1 MRHAFNRTAEYRA
14 AANRRRNADQTKSR
28 GGWSGG
34 GWTRLWSQELSFGR
48 AIRLETA
55 GNRSK
60 VDAGTAAKLAV
71 MQTAMR
77 RHFSQPVEAGAFD
90 GRHGMS
96 FAISSVVT
104 DAAISCD
111 MAAIAPPGSESAMTG
126 FDSGASARPAIKTVA
141 TSRRMVR

>member
-71 MQTAMR
+71 MQTAM
-77 RHFSQPVEAGAFD
+77 
-90 GRHGMS
+90 
-96 FAISSVVT
+96 
-104 DAAISCD
+104 
-111 MAAIAPPGSESAMTG
+111 TG